1 MTAELCCVFP
11 FWSQSDAMNW
21 DSNYAYLRRIL
32 PVMSEQMPDWLWLV
46 MWPQRSKGADKWR
59 YADDGLWSDRIV
71 PFPWPYDTAMRSS
84 VLGWDSDR
92 FKLLDAQGVTVYW
105 MHQVESAL
113 QVKYGYAGSFNTNAH
128 PACVAQQHYII
139 HDSLP
144 YPFESQLPRLWA
156 QMGGTLAADRVVFNS
171 RHCYRMAEESFG
183 KFMNGKTLQRIA
195 DKSQVLPFGLVD
207 PKLFDVDIR
216 PHDVPVVIYNHRFEN
231 YKQPQLT
238 ADALT
243 EMKRRGHKF
252 EVWVTQYVGQEI
264 KSFPVDKVV
273 GDPDQRKYIRNIA
286 VPGLN
291 VINSLHETF
300 CISMQDSI
308 ALGQLM
314 VAPNAV
320 TFPELVP
327 DGYPFLFKD
336 EKEQVAMLDHILST
350 WPKEYDEWSPRL
362 RAYAREVCALDSYC
376 AAYSELLQR
385 EALVPRKAQAKE
397 KNRVKIEK
405 AIDSLTVGDHAVAEL
420 AGKFRALIGLQSQ
433 AVPNRRVVRELVDRG
448 ASLAFVQN
456 KVVLRWPGRKS

>member
-1 MTAELCCVFP
+1 
-11 FWSQSDAMNW
+11 
-21 DSNYAYLRRIL
+21 
-32 PVMSEQMPDWLWLV
+32 
-46 MWPQRSKGADKWR
+46 
-59 YADDGLWSDRIV
+59 
-71 PFPWPYDTAMRSS
+71 
-84 VLGWDSDR
+84 
-92 FKLLDAQGVTVYW
+92 
-105 MHQVESAL
+105 
-113 QVKYGYAGSFNTNAH
+113 
-128 PACVAQQHYII
+128 
-139 HDSLP
+139 
-144 YPFESQLPRLWA
+144 
-156 QMGGTLAADRVVFNS
+156 
-171 RHCYRMAEESFG
+171 
-183 KFMNGKTLQRIA
+183 
-195 DKSQVLPFGLVD
+195 
-207 PKLFDVDIR
+207 
-216 PHDVPVVIYNHRFEN
+216 
-231 YKQPQLT
+231 
-238 ADALT
+238 
-243 EMKRRGHKF
+243 
-252 EVWVTQYVGQEI
+252 
-264 KSFPVDKVV
+264 V
-273 GDPDQRKYIRNIA
+273 GDPDQRKYIQNLA

-350 WPKEYDEWSPRL
+350 WPKEYEEWSPRL

-405 AIDSLTVGDHAVAEL
+405 AIDSLSLGDHAVAEL

-433 AVPNRRVVRELVDRG
+433 AMPNRRVVRELVDRG

-456 KVVLRWPGRKS
+456 KVVLRWGGRKS